1 MNEEP
6 IEIRVKLDSDRI
18 YGNVMKAHLV
28 RTTCT
33 TCGRLDYCVAY
44 VHDMRAECKAC
55 YCRRRAMELEKE
67 LSRPKLD
74 VQDFARI

>member
-6 IEIRVKLDSDRI
+6 IEIRVRLDSDRI

-33 TCGRLDYCVAY
+33 TCGRRDYCVSY
-44 VHDMRAECKAC
+44 VYDMRAECKAC
-55 YCRRRAMELEKE
+55 YCRRRMRELERE
-67 LSRPKLD
+67 SSRPKLD
-74 VQDFARI
+74 VRDFASI